1 MFRIYLSGSM
11 AGRVAE
17 QVRAERELA
26 TKLFSKAGIFAIDPA
41 AAEQKLWRPG
51 KASKIGLKFPA
62 KIMKAF
68 VAQDKWLIRRCD
80 ALLVLTG
87 DTPSDGTWR
96 EMCYAEKI
104 GIPVVMIAPR
114 RRHNELVGW
123 SNIEV
128 PHVVEDLHGAIR
140 LIKRIWLREYEA
152 HKKYF
157 DAAIRNAET
166 SIGSTKPK
174 RRKKNKKVK

>member
-17 QVRAERELA
+17 QVREERELA
-26 TKLFSKAGIFAIDPA
+26 TSLFAKAGIFAVDPA
-41 AAEQKLWRPG
+41 AAEQKLWKSG
-51 KASKIGLKFPA
+51 KTAKIGLQFPA
-62 KIMKAF
+62 KIMRAF

-104 GIPVVMIAPR
+104 GIPIIMIAPR
-114 RRHNELVGW
+114 RKRGELVGW

-128 PHVVEDLHGAIR
+128 LNIVEDLESAIR
-140 LIKRIWLREYEA
+140 LIKRRWLKEYED

-166 SIGSTKPK
+166 AIGSKAKKK
-174 RRKKNKKVK
+174 RRKK

>member
-17 QVRAERELA
+17 QVREERAIA
-26 TKLFSKAGIFAIDPA
+26 TKLFLKAGIFPVDPA
-41 AAEQKLWRPG
+41 AAEQKLWVKK
-51 KASKIGLKFPA
+51 KAAKIGLQFPE
-62 KIMKAF
+62 KIMRAF

-96 EMCYAEKI
+96 EMVYAEKI

-114 RRHNELVGW
+114 RLRGELVGW

-128 PHVVEDLHGAIR
+128 PHIVDDLDSAVS
-140 LIKRIWLREYEA
+140 LIKRKWLKEYEE

-157 DAAIRNAET
+157 DSAIRHAET
-166 SIGSTKPK
+166 AIGASKK
-174 RRKKNKKVK
+174 RRQK

>member
-17 QVRAERELA
+17 QVQAERELA
-26 TKLFSKAGIFAIDPA
+26 TKLFLKAGIFPVDPA
-41 AAEQKLWRPG
+41 AAEQKLWQRG
-51 KASKIGLKFPA
+51 RKAKIGLQFPLR
-62 KIMKAF
+62 IMKAF
-68 VAQDKWLIRRCD
+68 VDQDKWLIRRCD

-104 GIPVVMIAPR
+104 GIPVIMIAPR
-114 RRHNELVGW
+114 RKRGELVGW

-128 PHVVEDLHGAIR
+128 PHVVDDLGSAIR
-140 LIKRIWLREYEA
+140 LIRRKWLREYEN

-166 SIGSTKPK
+166 AVGSKSKK
-174 RRKKNKKVK
+174 RSKRK